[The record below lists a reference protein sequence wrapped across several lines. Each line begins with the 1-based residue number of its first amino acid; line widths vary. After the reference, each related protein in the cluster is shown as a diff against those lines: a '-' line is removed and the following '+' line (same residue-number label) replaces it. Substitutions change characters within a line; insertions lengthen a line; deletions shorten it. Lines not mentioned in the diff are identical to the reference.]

1 MTSYIGLPIFVILWG
16 GYKVYYR
23 TSMIPPH
30 EVDLITGKRE
40 IDEEEEQFVAEEEAK
55 GPRNFLQRMWDSL

>member
-1 MTSYIGLPIFVILWG
+1 MTSYIGLPIFVISWG
-16 GYKVYYR
+16 GYKLYYR
-23 TSMIPPH
+23 TSLIPAH

-40 IDEEEEQFVAEEEAK
+40 IDEEENQFIAEEEAK

>member
-1 MTSYIGLPIFVILWG
+1 MTSYIGLPIFVIFWS
-16 GYKVYYR
+16 GYKLYYG
-23 TSMIPPH
+23 TSLIPAH

-40 IDEEEEQFVAEEEAK
+40 IDEEEEQFIAEEEEK